1 MRIGSGTGGGES
13 AKPASRLRPDQ
24 GADHEQSSEAARRA
38 WLVDEQR
45 RAAAL
50 VREAA
55 ASVRAPAHL
64 RAWLAAQTDQAVPST
79 RLTTRR
85 RPR

>member
-1 MRIGSGTGGGES
+1 MRFRPESGVDGEPLER
-13 AKPASRLRPDQ
+13 ALPAGPLPAPAEPGR
-24 GADHEQSSEAARRA
+24 ADI
-38 WLVDEQR
+38 VDEQR

-55 ASVRAPAHL
+55 GSVRAPAHL
-64 RAWLAAQTDQAVPST
+64 RAWLAAQSRDQAVPPST
-79 RLTTRR
+79 RRTTRR